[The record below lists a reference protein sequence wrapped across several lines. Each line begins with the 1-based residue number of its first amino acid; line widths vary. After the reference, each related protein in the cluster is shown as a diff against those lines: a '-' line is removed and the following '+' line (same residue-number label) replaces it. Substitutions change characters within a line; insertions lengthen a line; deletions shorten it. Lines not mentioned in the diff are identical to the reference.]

1 MKIKTVEISGFRQVK
16 EAKLNMEKD
25 ITIIAGAN
33 NSGKTSLVEL
43 FNYVFGSNGNRFSGD
58 DFSADSCFEWSQKMY
73 PLVVDMFKSDFA
85 KEVKIE
91 NISNFVFPSDGSQD
105 AIMIPKIEVK
115 IEVDYQIDKD
125 DIRNFADCIMDL
137 EPTCHSFYYVYEYT
151 IIYKELIKNL
161 DRDFDKL
168 KNRINKLTD
177 DDIKDKNIIPV
188 IKEMLTVIY
197 ANSSK
202 ERVYFTDRNYENKIE
217 MEINKFKGLF
227 NYQNIKAGRYLDDE
241 HSDRAQILSETMID
255 IASQDADWSALIE
268 ELPDK
273 IIEPIQDAEI
283 QRKVRETSLDSLSGT
298 MEKIST
304 SNGGNTGNIILD
316 TNITEKAI
324 HSLLKNITSAKF
336 QIDDCYLKESSQ
348 GLGYSNLIFIH
359 LQLEGYKKSIDPYLV
374 NFFVVEEPEAHM
386 HPQMQH
392 AFINYLINYYTEQ
405 DNIHGLI
412 TTHSSEVVRESKME
426 RLRVLRRINAFK
438 GKLFDLR
445 DFCNQKNLEKDF
457 YDIMYTINFSD
468 IIFADKIIMYEG
480 DTERMLIKSLLNL
493 SEYTTLREQYLS
505 YVQVGGAYAFNYNPL
520 IEFLDLKTLIVTDI
534 DYDKLTNNAP
544 DILTSKSTNYTINSY
559 YNLVK
564 QNENVDLSPKI
575 EDIYEWKD
583 NKKPIINEMIYLA
596 FQSEKDGY
604 SRTLEEAMLSKKLN
618 IDIFLEKTK
627 NEWKEIRESTGLK
640 FSIPREK
647 ESINIR
653 DIVLSTSNGKTNFM
667 YSVILNT
674 LIEDMLP
681 EYIKEG
687 LLWLKN

>member
-1 MKIKTVEISGFRQVK
+1 MKIKTLEISGFRQIK

-43 FNYVFGSNGNRFSGD
+43 FNYVFGTNKNKFSGD

-73 PLVVDMFKSDFA
+73 PLVVDMFKWDFT
-85 KEVKIE
+85 KEAIIE
-91 NISNFVFPSDGSQD
+91 NISNFVFPSDDKQD

-115 IEVDYQIDKD
+115 IEVDYQIDRD

-137 EPTCHSFYYVYEYT
+137 DPACHSFYYVYEYT
-151 IIYKELIKNL
+151 VIYKELIKNL

-168 KNRINKLTD
+168 KNRINKLTGD
-177 DDIKDKNIIPV
+177 STKDINIFPV
-188 IKEMLTVIY
+188 IKEMLTSIY
-197 ANSSK
+197 ADSSK
-202 ERVYFTDRNYENKIE
+202 ERVYFTDGNYENKIE
-217 MEINKFKGLF
+217 MEITKFKGLF

-255 IASQDADWSALIE
+255 IASQDADWSKLIE

-304 SNGGNTGNIILD
+304 SNGGNVGNIILD
-316 TNITEKAI
+316 TNITEKAV

-445 DFCNQKNLEKDF
+445 DFCNQKNLEKSF
-457 YDIMYTINFSD
+457 YDTMYTINFSD

-480 DTERMLIKSLLNL
+480 DTEKMLIKSLL
-493 SEYTTLREQYLS
+493 SSDEYISLREQYLS

-520 IEFLDLKTLIVTDI
+520 IEFLNLKTLVITDI
-534 DYDKLTNNAP
+534 DYDKLANNVS
-544 DILTSKSTNYTINSY
+544 DILSSESTNYTINSY
-559 YNLVK
+559 YNLAIK
-564 QNENVDLSPKI
+564 TDDAEENEKHIIPKI

-583 NKKPIINEMIYLA
+583 NEKPIINEMIYLA

-627 NEWKEIRESTGLK
+627 TEWRE
-640 FSIPREK
+640 
-647 ESINIR
+647 
-653 DIVLSTSNGKTNFM
+653 
-667 YSVILNT
+667 
-674 LIEDMLP
+674 
-681 EYIKEG
+681 
-687 LLWLKN
+687 

>member
-43 FNYVFGSNGNRFSGD
+43 FNYVFGSNGSRFSGD
-58 DFSADSCFEWSQKMY
+58 DFSADACFEWSKRMY
-73 PLVVDMFKSDFA
+73 PLVIDMFKSDFD
-85 KEVKIE
+85 KEVIIE
-91 NISNFVFPSDGSQD
+91 NISNLVFPSDVSQN

-115 IEVDYQIDKD
+115 IEVDYQIDND

-161 DRDFDKL
+161 DRDFDKF
-168 KNRINKLTD
+168 KNRINKLTG
-177 DDIKDKNIIPV
+177 DDIKDRNIIPV

-202 ERVYFTDRNYENKIE
+202 ERVYFTDRNYDNKIE

-227 NYQNIKAGRYLDDE
+227 NYHNIKAGRYLDDE

-298 MEKIST
+298 MKKIST

-374 NFFVVEEPEAHM
+374 NFFVIEEPEAHM

-412 TTHSSEVVRESKME
+412 TTHSSEVVREAKME

-445 DFCNQKNLEKDF
+445 DFCNQKNLKKDF

-480 DTERMLIKSLLNL
+480 DTERMLIKSLVNL

-520 IEFLDLKTLIVTDI
+520 IEFLELKTLIVTDI
-534 DYDKLTNNAP
+534 DYAKLANNAP
-544 DILTSKSTNYTINSY
+544 DILASKSTNYTINSY
-559 YNLVK
+559 YNLVNK
-564 QNENVDLSPKI
+564 NEEVDLSPKI
-575 EDIYEWKD
+575 EDIYKWKD
-583 NKKPIINEMIYLA
+583 NEKPIINEMIYLA
-596 FQSEKDGY
+596 FQSEKDGF

-618 IDIFLEKTK
+618 IDIFLKKTRK
-627 NEWKEIRESTGLK
+627 EWEEIRESSGLK

-647 ESINIR
+647 ESSDIR

>member
-1 MKIKTVEISGFRQVK
+1 MKITTLEISGFRQIK
-16 EAKLNMEKD
+16 EAKLIMEKD

-43 FNYVFGSNGNRFSGD
+43 FNYVFGSYGNKFSGD
-58 DFSADSCFEWSQKMY
+58 DFSADSCFEWSQRMY
-73 PLVVDMFKSDFA
+73 PLVVDVFKQEIT
-85 KEVKIE
+85 KEAIIE
-91 NISNFVFPSDGSQD
+91 NISNFVFPSDDDKGE
-105 AIMIPKIEVK
+105 IMIPKIEVK
-115 IEVDYQIDKD
+115 IEIDYQPDKD

-151 IIYKELIKNL
+151 VIYKELIKNL

-168 KNRINKLTD
+168 KNRINKLTGED
-177 DDIKDKNIIPV
+177 TKDKNILPV
-188 IKEMLTVIY
+188 IKEMLILIY

-202 ERVYFTDRNYENKIE
+202 EKVYFTDRHYDNKIE
-217 MEINKFKGLF
+217 MEISKFKGLF

-255 IASQDADWSALIE
+255 IASQDADWAALIE
-268 ELPDK
+268 ALPDK

-298 MEKIST
+298 MEKIAT
-304 SNGGNTGNIILD
+304 SNGGNTGKIVLD
-316 TNITEKAI
+316 TNITEKAV

-348 GLGYSNLIFIH
+348 GLGYSNLIFMH
-359 LQLEGYKKSIDPYLV
+359 LQLEGYKKSIDPLVV

-426 RLRVLRRINAFK
+426 RLRVLRRINAFN

-445 DFCNQKNLEKDF
+445 DFYNQKNIEKNF
-457 YDIMYTINFSD
+457 YEIMYTINFSD

-493 SEYTTLREQYLS
+493 DEYDSLREQYLS
-505 YVQVGGAYAFNYNPL
+505 YVQVGGAYAFKYNPL
-520 IEFLDLKTLIVTDI
+520 IEFLNLKTLVITDI
-534 DYDKLTNNAP
+534 DYEKSATSIS
-544 DILTSKSTNYTINSY
+544 DILASKSTNYTINSY
-559 YNLVK
+559 YSLAT
-564 QNENVDLSPKI
+564 ETATEEETKI
-575 EDIYEWKD
+575 EDIYEWK
-583 NKKPIINEMIYLA
+583 NKEKPIINKMIYLA

-618 IDIFLEKTK
+618 INIFATK
-627 NEWKEIRESTGLK
+627 NDWGELRASTGLK
-640 FSIPREK
+640 FSIPQAK
-647 ESINIR
+647 TSSNIR
-653 DIVLSTSNGKTNFM
+653 EIVASTSNGKTNFM
-667 YSVILNT
+667 YSVILNK
-674 LIEDMLP
+674 LIEDMVP